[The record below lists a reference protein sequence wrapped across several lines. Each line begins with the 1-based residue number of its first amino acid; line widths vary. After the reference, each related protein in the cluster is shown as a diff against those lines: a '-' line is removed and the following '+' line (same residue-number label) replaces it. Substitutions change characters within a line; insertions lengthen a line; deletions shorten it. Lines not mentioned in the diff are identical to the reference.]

1 MPTSCEG
8 SLDFIPGIA
17 RPVESS
23 FAHGNETISQQVICL
38 VKPRANLKQHDLF
51 AL

>member
-23 FAHGNETISQQVICL
+23 FAHGNETIRQQAICP
-38 VKPRANLKQHDLF
+38 VKPRANLTQHDLF